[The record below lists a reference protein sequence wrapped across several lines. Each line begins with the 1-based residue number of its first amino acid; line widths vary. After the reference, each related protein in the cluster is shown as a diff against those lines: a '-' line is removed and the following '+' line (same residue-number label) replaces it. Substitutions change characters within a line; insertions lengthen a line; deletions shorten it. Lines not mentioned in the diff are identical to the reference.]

1 MVGEIIALSG
11 SSAVVVGLL
20 RRMEGR
26 EGWMDARHLVLY
38 SVGTPNHRAWAESS
52 AYGLLIGLG
61 SRAAECKLTH
71 IIGSAVLS
79 LAFSNQ
85 LSSLCITFWNLT
97 VSILEA
103 VRRKDLASDR
113 SLDIFF

>member
-79 LAFSNQ
+79 LA
-85 LSSLCITFWNLT
+85 

-113 SLDIFF
+113 SLSIFLSPA